1 MGHPAG
7 VWYWRIG
14 WCVPTPPPHLEVL
27 WVKDCM
33 RIFFQYTRKEQI
45 GRGSL
50 LPRLRFRPQWKG
62 CDLVYWM
69 VERFAVAPQSEK
81 QPLWFPQNSL
91 GTWGVAKIS
100 WGVAQESAADICCRF
115 AFWGAG
121 ETCWGVSTLEIGC
134 PLHAG
139 CYLPQDQGEGKH
151 VEPGR
156 KDPSSC
162 STLYW
167 QSFTF
172 VTWQKKRCSQGSA
185 SAAQSQAVK
194 VGTELKGNSL
204 ITGLVN
210 IITYWK
216 PGFSDSNT
224 EILSN
229 ITQDFSDLQFSHL

>member
-7 VWYWRIG
+7 VRYWRIG

-69 VERFAVAPQSEK
+69 VERFAVVPQSEK
-81 QPLWFPQNSL
+81 QPLWYPQNSL
-91 GTWGVAKIS
+91 GTWAVAKIS

-121 ETCWGVSTLEIGC
+121 ETCWGVSALEIGC

-151 VEPGR
+151 MEPGR

-172 VTWQKKRCSQGSA
+172 VFWQEEA
-185 SAAQSQAVK
+185 M
-194 VGTELKGNSL
+194 L
-204 ITGLVN
+204 TGFSFSS
-210 IITYWK
+210 TK
-216 PGFSDSNT
+216 PGSEGGYRTARQLIDNWPCNYYN
-224 EILSN
+224 LLKARLLW
-229 ITQDFSDLQFSHL
+229 QQHLNSFK